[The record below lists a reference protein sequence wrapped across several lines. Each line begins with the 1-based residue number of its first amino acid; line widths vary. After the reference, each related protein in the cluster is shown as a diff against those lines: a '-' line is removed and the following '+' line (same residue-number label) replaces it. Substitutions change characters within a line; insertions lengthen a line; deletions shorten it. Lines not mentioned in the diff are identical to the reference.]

1 MLSEIVQYIVYG
13 CSAVVTLTTTGIAI
27 YLKIKKAKAT
37 GESVALVVL
46 NEIHEL
52 ADGYMKNVENSNYS
66 GQAKKELVIAKVL
79 LQHPELDVEELGN
92 YIDKQVHFSKEVN
105 KRDKDLSKEG

>member
-13 CSAVVTLTTTGIAI
+13 CSALVTLTTTGIAI
-27 YLKIKKAKAT
+27 YLKIKKAKAA
-37 GESVALVVL
+37 GESAALVVL

-66 GQAKKELVIAKVL
+66 GIAKVL
-79 LQHPELDVEELGN
+79 LQHQELDVEELGN
-92 YIDKQVHFSKEVN
+92 YIDKQIKFSKEVN

>member
-27 YLKIKKAKAT
+27 YLKIKKAKAA
-37 GESVALVVL
+37 GESAALVVL

-52 ADGYMKNVENSNYS
+52 ADGYMKNVAVCVS
-66 GQAKKELVIAKVL
+66 G
-79 LQHPELDVEELGN
+79 
-92 YIDKQVHFSKEVN
+92 
-105 KRDKDLSKEG
+105 